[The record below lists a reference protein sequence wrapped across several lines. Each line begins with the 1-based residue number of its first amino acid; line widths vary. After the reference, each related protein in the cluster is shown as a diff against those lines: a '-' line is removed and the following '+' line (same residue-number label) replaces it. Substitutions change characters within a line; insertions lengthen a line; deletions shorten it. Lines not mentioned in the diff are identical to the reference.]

1 MPEHIKILFVD
12 DERNVLKAIER
23 LFIDDDYEILTAN
36 SGEEGLSAIESEYPV
51 QLVISDYKMPGMNGV
66 EFLRQVHQRWPD
78 TVRIVFSGYAD
89 TVAVV
94 EAINEGQIYKFIP
107 KPWNDDELKITI
119 ANSIEWYSLNKKN
132 LELAEELKKK
142 NRELMDLNE
151 NLEKL
156 VRKRTEE
163 LNFQNSVLIKSQNI
177 LESLPVGVMGI
188 DTDNLIVQ
196 CNHQC
201 LEMLSKEGKP
211 FIGFERID
219 VLPDMLNSFIDRIF
233 EQKYLADRILIDKEE
248 YKVRGCFVNYNEE
261 QRGVIL
267 VIDRFN
273 IYE

>member
-1 MPEHIKILFVD
+1 MTDHIKILFVD

-66 EFLRQVHQRWPD
+66 EFLRQVYQRWPD

-132 LELAEELKKK
+132 LELADKLGEKNKEL
-142 NRELMDLNE
+142 RELNA
-151 NLEKL
+151 NLEKI
-156 VRKRTEE
+156 VSERTYE
-163 LNFQNSVLIKSQNI
+163 LMFQNRVLARSQNI
-177 LESLPVGVMGI
+177 LDSLPVGVIGI
-188 DTDNLIVQ
+188 DLDDIIVQ
-196 CNHQC
+196 CNRKGM
-201 LEMLSKEGKP
+201 EIFGDMG
-211 FIGFERID
+211 RIMVGID
-219 VLPDMLNSFIDRIF
+219 RKDIFDEVLNNFIDRVI
-233 EQKYLADRILIDKEE
+233 QNKYIWEIMLLNSRNIKIK
-248 YKVRGCFVNYNEE
+248 
-261 QRGVIL
+261 GVFMQNPDGQEGIIL
-267 VIDRFN
+267 VFD
-273 IYE
+273 EV